1 MPTQHRAC
9 HRGATPLR
17 LEVTSG
23 REKATRVRVRSL
35 RREETISSGLAT
47 EALFRRFL
55 FHLCRARRARR
66 RRDAAAKWAYAGRGC
81 RPWRQRCGTS
91 VAMPGKRGLS
101 FVTPRRTSGEES
113 PPPPHPSPYSYSIV
127 RPEVEKLSTWYSFHG
142 EEPVDAFSASPEPI
156 ATGEALLTPADVF
169 APDSVRMRATA
180 RLAVRRLTNGR
191 VSACWNSWASMAAER
206 RKAIG
211 QLRMSLKFLVNRKVA
226 LAFMSWLAALE
237 ASLPNPNPSPNPNP
251 KLYPSPSPEPEPE
264 PEP

>member
-1 MPTQHRAC
+1 
-9 HRGATPLR
+9 
-17 LEVTSG
+17 
-23 REKATRVRVRSL
+23 
-35 RREETISSGLAT
+35 
-47 EALFRRFL
+47 
-55 FHLCRARRARR
+55 
-66 RRDAAAKWAYAGRGC
+66 
-81 RPWRQRCGTS
+81 
-91 VAMPGKRGLS
+91 MPGKRGLS

-251 KLYPSPSPEPEPE
+251 NPKLYPSPSPEPEPE

>member
-1 MPTQHRAC
+1 
-9 HRGATPLR
+9 
-17 LEVTSG
+17 
-23 REKATRVRVRSL
+23 
-35 RREETISSGLAT
+35 
-47 EALFRRFL
+47 
-55 FHLCRARRARR
+55 
-66 RRDAAAKWAYAGRGC
+66 
-81 RPWRQRCGTS
+81 
-91 VAMPGKRGLS
+91 MPGKRGLS
-101 FVTPRRTSGEES
+101 FVTPRRTSDEES
-113 PPPPHPSPYSYSIV
+113 PPPLHPSPYSYSIV

-206 RKAIG
+206 RKAMG

-237 ASLPNPNPSPNPNP
+237 ASLPNPNPNPNPNP